1 MVISIEIPKSSE
13 VKLIEEAG
21 RQGKSIESYAAEL
34 LQKAVE
40 SNRSFAEILA
50 PFRNEVATCG
60 DDEEALD
67 KMLSSARDA
76 VQSSDR

>member
-13 VKLIEEAG
+13 VKLIEEAS

-40 SNRSFAEILA
+40 GNRSLAEILA
-50 PFRNEVATCG
+50 PFRSDVAACG
-60 DDEEALD
+60 ADDESLD
-67 KMLSSARDA
+67 KMFSSARNA
-76 VQSSDR
+76 AQSSDR